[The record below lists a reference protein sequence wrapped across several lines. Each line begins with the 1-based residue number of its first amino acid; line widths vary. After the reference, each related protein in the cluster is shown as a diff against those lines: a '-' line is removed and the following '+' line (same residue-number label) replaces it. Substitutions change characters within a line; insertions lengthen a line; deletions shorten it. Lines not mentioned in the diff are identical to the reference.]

1 MENIDDNSLN
11 QKKGSAIALLPIGV
25 FLILFLGSGIL
36 TGDFYK
42 MPALTAFVIAA
53 VVAFIINPKESLDN
67 KMEVFLKSAGDSN
80 ILIMIVIFL
89 LAGAFGSVAKAMGGV
104 DSTVNL
110 SLAILPPNL
119 LVPGLFLMV
128 CFISTSMGTSVGT
141 ISALTPIAIGVSQKT
156 GIQLE
161 LLVAIIVGGSM
172 VGDSLSMISDTTIA
186 AASTQGCKMKDK
198 VKMNFFIILPAALLS
213 FIIIAVMTAGTAAS
227 AEAGPY
233 EVIKVVPYV
242 AVLVGALAGANVF
255 VLLAG
260 GVVFA
265 GAIGIFTGTLDMWQ
279 FIDAVSKG
287 MAGMQELCILVVI
300 VGGVIGLIKHN
311 GGIDFILNFVTSKI
325 KSPTGAKFGIALIA
339 SIIDLCTANN
349 TITIITAGPLAK
361 DIGKKYGLDPRKLAS
376 ILDLFSSCWQGM
388 IPYGAQILT
397 AVGIAGVSSIGVI
410 KFLYYPI
417 LLLIFASISLVIEFP
432 KLSFKK
438 EANKESK
445 AS

>member
-67 KMEVFLKSAGDSN
+67 KMDVFLKNAGDSN

-141 ISALTPIAIGVSQKT
+141 VSALTPIAIGVSQKT

-186 AASTQGCKMKDK
+186 AASTQGCQMKDK
-198 VKMNFFIILPAALLS
+198 VKMNFFVILPAALLS

-287 MAGMQELCILVVI
+287 MAGMQELCIGFI
-300 VGGVIGLIKHN
+300 NSGIGN
-311 GGIDFILNFVTSKI
+311 GPNGLGIIGPIAIYNN
-325 KSPTGAKFGIALIA
+325 GIAN
-339 SIIDLCTANN
+339 IID
-349 TITIITAGPLAK
+349 TISLFLRTFISFSFLILSS
-361 DIGKKYGLDPRKLAS
+361 S
-376 ILDLFSSCWQGM
+376 ILLS
-388 IPYGAQILT
+388 
-397 AVGIAGVSSIGVI
+397 
-410 KFLYYPI
+410 
-417 LLLIFASISLVIEFP
+417 LIFSTTL
-432 KLSFKK
+432 
-438 EANKESK
+438 
-445 AS
+445 